1 MPSTARRRKLQAA
14 EPSPLVTGG
23 PVTNAELTAL
33 LILQGSGGSMLVS
46 RIPDRTE
53 RDCLGSVE
61 PGAAVYRKL
70 EKAGLVLITEEDL
83 IDEHAPE
90 LGTWTPAAELT
101 TAGVAALQ
109 EAGYGPVR
117 TRASPG

>member
-1 MPSTARRRKLQAA
+1 M
-14 EPSPLVTGG
+14 
-23 PVTNAELTAL
+23 TNSELTAL
-33 LILQGSGGSMLVS
+33 LILHGSGGSMLIS

-70 EKAGLVLITEEDL
+70 EKAGLILITDEDL
-83 IDEHAPE
+83 IDEQDPE

-101 TAGVAALQ
+101 TAGMAALR
-109 EAGYGPVR
+109 EAGYGPAPSRVR
-117 TRASPG
+117 PGQPYPAPMKGISE